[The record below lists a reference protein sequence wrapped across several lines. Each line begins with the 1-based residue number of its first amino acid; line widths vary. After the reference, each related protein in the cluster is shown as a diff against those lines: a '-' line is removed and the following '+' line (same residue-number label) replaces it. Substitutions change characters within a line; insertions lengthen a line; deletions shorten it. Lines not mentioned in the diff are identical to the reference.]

1 MKKILKI
8 FPIIILFAN
17 CSMHGQAPSINK
29 NVTDN
34 SFRVE
39 TWGQLGAGNIVEDY
53 ETAKTKTTDKS
64 KLKDL
69 VLDAIYNN
77 EQEKKVLDAKSSE
90 KEQIINKLKYQLQKI
105 EDKDSSKYKKA
116 DEKLQKE
123 QTEYNTVTSRLVKNL
138 KDSSKLQEEYHQITG
153 E

>member
-1 MKKILKI
+1 MKNLLKI
-8 FPIIILFAN
+8 FSVFIMAIS
-17 CSMHGQAPSINK
+17 CSAYGQAPTINK

-53 ETAKTKTTDKS
+53 ETAKAKTKDKS
-64 KLKDL
+64 KLKEL

-77 EQEKKVLDAKSSE
+77 EQEKKALDAKSSE

-116 DEKLQKE
+116 DEKIQKE
-123 QTEYNTVTSRLVKNL
+123 QTEYNTITSRLVKNL
-138 KDSSKLQEEYHQITG
+138 KDSNKLQEEYHQITG

>member
-1 MKKILKI
+1 MKNLLKI
-8 FPIIILFAN
+8 FPVIVLLAN
-17 CSMHGQAPSINK
+17 FSMYGQAPSINK

-53 ETAKTKTTDKS
+53 ETAKAKTTDKS

-77 EQEKKVLDAKSSE
+77 EQEKKALDTKSSE

-123 QTEYNTVTSRLVKNL
+123 QTEYNTITSKLVKNL
-138 KDSSKLQEEYHQITG
+138 KDSNKLQEEYHQITG